1 MATGVEPTVVDVL
14 SDLEYD
20 RADINPAQLH
30 RELAGALGPRLV
42 GVSTDGKRVRVHV
55 SGHVSAEETG
65 QIADAVAR
73 HDARIA
79 ADEQIAEAEQIA
91 QLLTSERPWTT
102 AQMEWLLR
110 IIAKRVLDEW
120 QT

>member
-1 MATGVEPTVVDVL
+1 MGTGVEPTIDRL
-14 SDLEYD
+14 SDLEYE
-20 RADINPAQLH
+20 RADINPARLH
-30 RELAGALGPRLV
+30 RELANALGSRLV

-55 SGHVSAEETG
+55 LGHISAEDAS

-73 HDARIA
+73 HDASIA
-79 ADEQIAEAEQIA
+79 ADERDTEAGQIA
-91 QLLTSERPWTT
+91 QLLTSEQPWTP

-110 IIAKRVLDEW
+110 TIAKRVLGEW

>member
-1 MATGVEPTVVDVL
+1 MEIGVEPTIDRL
-14 SDLEYD
+14 SDLEYE

-30 RELAGALGPRLV
+30 RELADVLGSRLV
-42 GVSTDGKRVRVHV
+42 GVSTDGKRARVHV
-55 SGHVSAEETG
+55 LGYISAEEAS
-65 QIADAVAR
+65 QIADTVAR
-73 HDARIA
+73 HDASIA

-110 IIAKRVLDEW
+110 IIARRVLAEW